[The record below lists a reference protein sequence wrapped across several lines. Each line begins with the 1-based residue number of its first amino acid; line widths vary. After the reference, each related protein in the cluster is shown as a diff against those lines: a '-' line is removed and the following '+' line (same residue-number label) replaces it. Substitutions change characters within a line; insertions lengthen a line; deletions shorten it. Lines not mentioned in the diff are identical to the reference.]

1 MVDQAVAEMDMVQV
15 LQVDLILKQQETV
28 ILLQQILLK
37 VFQVEQE
44 MLVQDQEI
52 IKVAAVVELVK
63 PVKMVVLHRQKDQEK
78 VVMDHQVQLQD
89 QMLHMVAVVEV
100 EEIVLH
106 QSHQDQ
112 EALEVEELVE
122 CQEELLQLQQQV
134 QLTLEAV
141 VEVELILQTQLKQV
155 GQEL

>member
-44 MLVQDQEI
+44 LLVRVQEI
-52 IKVAAVVELVK
+52 IKVVAVVEPVKLVK
-63 PVKMVVLHRQKDQEK
+63 MPSVHPQKDQEK

-89 QMLHMVAVVEV
+89 QMLHMLAVVEV
-100 EEIVLH
+100 AEIV
-106 QSHQDQ
+106 QDQFHQDQ
-112 EALEVEELVE
+112 EALEVEELAE
-122 CQEELLQLQQQV
+122 CPEDLLQLQQQV
-134 QLTLEAV
+134 KITLAAAV
-141 VEVELILQTQLKQV
+141 VVVLIVQQMEKLVDQV
-155 GQEL
+155 